1 MEISLSNMT
10 NKIKKRYNR
19 IAGVYDFLD
28 QPMEMGFA
36 KWRKKML
43 AEATG
48 KTLEVGIGT
57 GKNLPFYPKDV
68 ELTGIDFSE
77 KMIEKARNKTNR
89 PAKTQLLEMDAEKM
103 SFEDNTF
110 DTVVT
115 SCVLCSVPD
124 PVLGLKEIRRV
135 CKNGGKILMLEHVR
149 SHKKVVGPLMDAFN
163 FIPLNIYGA
172 NINRETFQNLLN
184 AGFKPKQIHV
194 TNVWLDIVK
203 LIRISHNKQLNE

>member
-1 MEISLSNMT
+1 MT

-19 IAGVYDFLD
+19 IAGVYDILD
-28 QPMEMGFA
+28 QPMEMGFH

-43 AEATG
+43 REAFG

-57 GKNLPFYPKDV
+57 GRNLPFYLEDV

-77 KMIEKARNKTNR
+77 KMIEKAQSKNNR
-89 PAKTQLLEMDAEKM
+89 PEKTELLEMDAENM
-103 SFEDNTF
+103 FFDDNTF

-115 SCVLCSVPD
+115 SCVFCSVPD
-124 PVLGLKEIRRV
+124 PVQGLKEIRRV

-149 SHKKVVGPLMDAFN
+149 SHKKAVGPLMDAFN

-172 NINRETFQNLLN
+172 NINRETYDNLLK
-184 AGFKPKQIHV
+184 AGFEPKNIRGE
-194 TNVWLDIVK
+194 NVWLDIVK
-203 LIRISHNKQLNE
+203 LIRITNNKQ